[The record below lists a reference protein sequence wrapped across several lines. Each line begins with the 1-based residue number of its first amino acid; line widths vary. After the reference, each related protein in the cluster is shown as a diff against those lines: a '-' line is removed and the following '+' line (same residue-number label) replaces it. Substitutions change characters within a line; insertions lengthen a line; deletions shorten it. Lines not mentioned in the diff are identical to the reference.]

1 MSGFLDKKERV
12 FDIVL
17 TDLGRKLLSENQLEF
32 VHYAFSDSGVDY
44 SGSIDMVSKTTG
56 TLDDFVFRNL
66 AFEANQE
73 KDSLKDKTL
82 DTWLFTIPANSP
94 VVPEFKPSLTGS
106 MTLNR
111 RYKVE
116 KVVKVIE
123 QAISNPTARVF
134 AVSPLDII
142 LGASIPNQAQAPR
155 AHVYAQKLAN
165 DIKAEV
171 ETKVEKKPTAP
182 SFLTKK
188 VKKIIAEIKRVTA
201 MSPFAFPPLLS
212 KSTKL
217 AILKH
222 EYKDKTNGR
231 NYDND
236 LKNGIIP

>member
-44 SGSIDMVSKTTG
+44 SGSIDMASKTTG

-123 QAISNPTARVF
+123 QAISNPTAPVF
-134 AVSPLDII
+134 SVSPLDII
-142 LGASIPNQAQAPR
+142 LGASIPTLAAAPKN
-155 AHVYAQKLAN
+155 HVYMQKLAN

-188 VKKIIAEIKRVTA
+188 VKGIIAEIKRINSLFFT
-201 MSPFAFPPLLS
+201 SPTFFIVDKNIKLL
-212 KSTKL
+212 
-217 AILKH
+217 ILKN
-222 EYKDKTNGR
+222 EYKDETSGR

-236 LKNGIIP
+236 L